1 MGSSSSASEAL
12 SPGSWEGQV
21 GEQHPPTQGCPGLS
35 LSQAPE
41 AWGLGE
47 QGHESPGLAP
57 QGVWPGRPW
66 ASSSAPLEPSGPSL
80 LGRRRLALG
89 PDSIP
94 CSAFEEE
101 QKRRK
106 QEIVSRLLKEE
117 AVEDRRRPRPEPPRP
132 TGQRSL
138 RDQTWSYVATVC
150 DGQSTEAPPC
160 CPLVST
166 GPCLPAKIS
175 TTESAL
181 APGPFL
187 LVLASDAPPPPPGPW
202 MASRLPPKAGV
213 WQPPR

>member
-1 MGSSSSASEAL
+1 M
-12 SPGSWEGQV
+12 

-101 QKRRK
+101 QKRRAGVREESPARAA
-106 QEIVSRLLKEE
+106 QEGVRPEQGLFTTGQEFPMVLSPGYTGQ
-117 AVEDRRRPRPEPPRP
+117 VVRRR
-132 TGQRSL
+132 
-138 RDQTWSYVATVC
+138 
-150 DGQSTEAPPC
+150 
-160 CPLVST
+160 
-166 GPCLPAKIS
+166 
-175 TTESAL
+175 
-181 APGPFL
+181 
-187 LVLASDAPPPPPGPW
+187 VLS
-202 MASRLPPKAGV
+202 S
-213 WQPPR
+213 